1 MAAINPETH
10 RGATRNSRSDAFCEK
25 KNYLFGLIFILFH
38 GDRNKDY
45 IHSAS
50 TYKK

>member
-10 RGATRNSRSDAFCEK
+10 RRATRNSRSDAFCEK
-25 KNYLFGLIFILFH
+25 KNYLFH